1 MCGIVGVLSTN
12 GTVIRRDGLLQR
24 MADSIAH
31 RGPDDEGFFCDG
43 HIGLGFRRLSI
54 IDLESGHQPI
64 HNEDQTVWTVF
75 NGEIYN
81 FSELRAS
88 LEKAGHVFYTH
99 TDTEVLVH
107 LYEEFG
113 EEFVHQLRGM
123 FACCIWDAR
132 KRKLLIARDPLGIK
146 QVFYME
152 AKGHLIFASEIK
164 AIIASG
170 FVDKTI
176 DIDALDHY
184 LGLQYVPAPM
194 TIYKDIKKLPAGHM
208 ISVTE
213 GQGAEVRQYWDI
225 SSIPVARISLA
236 DCMERYEELLVESVR
251 LQMRSDVPLG
261 AFLSGGVDSSAIVA
275 VMSELSDSPVNTF
288 TICHTDQAYDEST
301 YARIV
306 ADKYGTNHRTLTI
319 GPEDFRE
326 LVPSVLEQYD
336 EPFADSSSL
345 PTYIVSKLARQH
357 VKVVLSGDG
366 GDETC
371 GGYSRYANV
380 MDLHRL
386 DKVLDLKRILPSSL
400 KPFLARRT
408 SFSHGLGNKGLKYL
422 QNMLSSDA
430 ERHYFF
436 MSYFRSQKQRL
447 YGKRLEEQICAENDL
462 ALFMSHL
469 QKVPGGDL
477 LQKIL
482 YLDIKTYLADDIL
495 YKVDIASMANSLE
508 VRVPLLDHK
517 LVEFVSSVPS
527 KYKLKSRNGKM
538 FFKKILEKRLPRD
551 ILYRKK
557 RGFEIPISS
566 WFRNDLAGYIRDL
579 LLSSALLKEPY
590 FNRAFIESMLHRHQ
604 TGGEDFGPHL
614 WILMSLEIWHRKA
627 GGMFGG

>member
-1 MCGIVGVLSTN
+1 MCGIVGILPTD
-12 GTVIRRDGLLQR
+12 GTVIRSDGLLQK

-31 RGPDDEGFFCDG
+31 RGPDDEGFYCDG

-54 IDLESGHQPI
+54 IDLETGHQPI
-64 HNEDQTVWTVF
+64 HNEDQSVWTVF

-81 FSELRAS
+81 FRELRAS

-113 EEFVHQLRGM
+113 EEFVHHLRGM
-123 FACCIWDAR
+123 FAICIWDAR
-132 KRKLLIARDPLGIK
+132 ERNLVIVRDPLGIK
-146 QVFYME
+146 QVFYTE

-170 FVDKTI
+170 LVDKTI

-194 TIYKDIKKLPAGHM
+194 TIYKGIKKLPAGHL
-208 ISVTE
+208 ISVAE
-213 GQGAEVRQYWDI
+213 GERAEVRQYWDI
-225 SSIPVARISLA
+225 SSIPVVRLGLA
-236 DCMERYEELLVESVR
+236 DCMERYEELLVESVK

-275 VMSELSDSPVNTF
+275 VMSELSNSAVNTF
-288 TICHTDQAYDEST
+288 TICHTDRAYDEST

-319 GPEDFRE
+319 GPKDFLA
-326 LVPSVLEQYD
+326 LVPSILEQYD
-336 EPFADSSSL
+336 EPFADSSAL
-345 PTYIVSKLARQH
+345 PTYIVAKLARQY

-380 MDLHRL
+380 MNLHRL
-386 DKVLDLKRILPSSL
+386 DKVLDLKGILPFGL
-400 KPFLARRT
+400 KLALARRT
-408 SFSHGLGNKGLKYL
+408 SFGHGLGNKGLKYM

-447 YGKRLEEQICAENDL
+447 YGSRLKDQICAENDM
-462 ALFMSHL
+462 ALFMKHL
-469 QKVPGGDL
+469 QKLPGADL
-477 LQKIL
+477 LRKIL

-495 YKVDIASMANSLE
+495 YKVDIASMASSLE

-527 KYKLKSRNGKM
+527 QYKLKGRNGKM
-538 FFKKILEKRLPRD
+538 FFKKILERRLPRD
-551 ILYRKK
+551 VLYRKK

-579 LLSSALLKEPY
+579 LLSSMLLKEPN
-590 FNRAFIESMLHRHQ
+590 FDRAFIERMLHRHQ

-614 WILMSLEIWHRKA
+614 WILMSLEIWHRKS
-627 GGMFGG
+627 GGVFSG